1 MNFDWYLVIN
11 RGEFEEL
18 ELVSKE
24 VELILEDIG
33 QVTVLVTKG
42 SLYGITYDGVFLAIG
57 VTEANPFV
65 FDGYAVYLHPDTDD
79 IYLGIELDES

>member
-1 MNFDWYLVIN
+1 MSFDWYLVIN
-11 RGEFEEL
+11 RQDFEDA

-33 QVTVLVTKG
+33 LVTVLVTKG
-42 SLYGITYDGVFLAIG
+42 SYYGITYDGVFLAIG
-57 VTEANPFV
+57 ITEANPFV
-65 FDGYAVYLHPDTDD
+65 FDGYAVYLHPETDD